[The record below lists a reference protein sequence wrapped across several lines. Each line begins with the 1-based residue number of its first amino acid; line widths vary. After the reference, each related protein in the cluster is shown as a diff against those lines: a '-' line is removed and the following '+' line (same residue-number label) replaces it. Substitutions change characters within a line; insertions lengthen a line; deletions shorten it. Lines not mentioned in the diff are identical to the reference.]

1 MVYFLTD
8 YYNSFKHKE
17 LETSHLIFIIRLKGT
32 DYLLLLHTNSGL
44 FDVEAYIEPTRT
56 SRMSFYFMAESIFRK
71 KIMFLLFSFG
81 LLCKTCKCTNR
92 KVLKVILSLVF
103 TIYNAVCTV
112 IFKALKPLVYSD
124 AIHLKNPCKLE
135 RLLLKDLKIEKCA
148 SCPIASNGK
157 FYSQK

>member
-1 MVYFLTD
+1 MVYFVTD

-71 KIMFLLFSFG
+71 INNVSSLQFWFIMQDLQVYKQKGTQSN
-81 LLCKTCKCTNR
+81 TQ
-92 KVLKVILSLVF
+92 F
-103 TIYNAVCTV
+103 TIDNIQRSVHGHIQGTKAVSV
-112 IFKALKPLVYSD
+112 
-124 AIHLKNPCKLE
+124 
-135 RLLLKDLKIEKCA
+135 
-148 SCPIASNGK
+148 
-157 FYSQK
+157 